1 MALRQCIE
9 LGYHR
14 SITRFRSKTDTL
26 QLELQKRAFWCTY
39 GLDCAAAIHL
49 GRPLGLAQNEIDAEV
64 GTASL
69 LFLLSSSKG

>member
-64 GTASL
+64 GRDSL
-69 LFLLSSSKG
+69 FPPFSFSKS

>member
-14 SITRFRSKTDTL
+14 SVKRFGTKAKADPL
-26 QLELQKRAFWCTY
+26 QLELRKRVFWCTY

-49 GRPLGLAQNEIDAEV
+49 GRPLGLALHDIDAEV
-64 GTASL
+64 R
-69 LFLLSSSKG
+69 